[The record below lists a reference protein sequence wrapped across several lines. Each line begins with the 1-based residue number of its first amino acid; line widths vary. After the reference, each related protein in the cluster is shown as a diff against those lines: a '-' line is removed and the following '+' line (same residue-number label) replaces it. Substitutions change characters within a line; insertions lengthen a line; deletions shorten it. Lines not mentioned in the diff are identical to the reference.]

1 MKEIDPIESS
11 TFPEGTAPEFEILI
25 LQDGRYLLGA
35 EHVTVDVLQDLLRK
49 KNIQK
54 HNSIIT
60 IKPDKNV
67 KYGQLSDIMKAV
79 GVSGANKIVL
89 VSRYRKQ

>member
-35 EHVTVDVLQDLLRK
+35 EHVTIDVLQDLLRK
-49 KNIQK
+49 KDIQRN
-54 HNSIIT
+54 NSIIA

-67 KYGQLSDIMKAV
+67 KYGQLSNIMKVV
-79 GVSGANKIVL
+79 GMAGANSIVL
-89 VSRYRKQ
+89 ISSYRKQ

>member
-11 TFPEGTAPEFEILI
+11 TFPEETAPEFEILI

-35 EHVTVDVLQDLLRK
+35 EHVTIDVLQDLLK
-49 KNIQK
+49 KKDIQK
-54 HNSIIT
+54 NNSIVT

-67 KYGQLSDIMKAV
+67 KYEQLSDIMKVV
-79 GVSGANKIVL
+79 GMTGANKIVL
-89 VSRYRKQ
+89 ISRYRKQ

>member
-35 EHVTVDVLQDLLRK
+35 EYVLSL
-49 KNIQK
+49 I
-54 HNSIIT
+54 HI
-60 IKPDKNV
+60 
-67 KYGQLSDIMKAV
+67 
-79 GVSGANKIVL
+79 
-89 VSRYRKQ
+89 

>member
-1 MKEIDPIESS
+1 MQD
-11 TFPEGTAPEFEILI
+11 ILI
-25 LQDGRYLLGA
+25 LNLQLL
-35 EHVTVDVLQDLLRK
+35 QKRK